1 MAENNE
7 KLRRSTRIKL
17 LSKPEEIETIKQN
30 PQNKFK
36 INSTTKEKNLDLSFK
51 EEIEE
56 EIKDIDKDIQK
67 PIELFSE
74 NDISGKNIYQFE
86 TLKKN
91 TMVQKAYLSR
101 KSFDMQ
107 KSPIS
112 QVEASEDTDIKNNTI
127 NKSINRRKSPSQKEI
142 FSSDSESVSEE
153 SEFVPS
159 ENETDIESEHE
170 SSDYS
175 NSSNNIDFTKQFN
188 LKTRLCKSNLQS
200 KIIST
205 PRRSQAKYKTPCKDY
220 HIKTDEYFEN
230 QSQRAVTSN
239 HTLARLRNSQFSRD
253 KLQKLLAN
261 QNHITKEHKNLIYS
275 LTEDH
280 CEFFSMWYFIME
292 EGYTLLLHGLGS
304 KRNLINDFHNQFI
317 SEHPTLVIDGFFP
330 SLTIKDILDGIIIDI
345 LGLSVPTG
353 TTESIELISKILKKN
368 PKDRLYLLIHN
379 IDGIMLRSNKA
390 QDALSTLARIPNLC
404 IMASIDHIN
413 APLLWDHMKHSKY
426 NFYWWDATTLL
437 PYEAETSYESS
448 LLIQHSGALALSSL
462 QNVFLSLTSNA
473 RAIYKLLIQYQLDNS
488 NTSDFSGMAFKDLYR
503 ISREGFLVSTDL
515 ALRAQLTEFIDHKLV
530 RTKRNKDGTECLII
544 PLNNNLLKQFLEQH
558 EN

>member
-1 MAENNE
+1 MAQNNE
-7 KLRRSTRIKL
+7 NLRRSTRIKA
-17 LSKPEEIETIKQN
+17 LSKSENIET
-30 PQNKFK
+30 NKGNLQDNL
-36 INSTTKEKNLDLSFK
+36 IDSTIREKDLLQ
-51 EEIEE
+51 E
-56 EIKDIDKDIQK
+56 EIKEQIENIDKDIHK

-74 NDISGKNIYQFE
+74 NDVSGKNMYQFE
-86 TLKKN
+86 TPKKDG
-91 TMVQKAYLSR
+91 MVQKAYLSR

-107 KSPIS
+107 KTRIYKDKTNK
-112 QVEASEDTDIKNNTI
+112 DTDVKNSTI
-127 NKSINRRKSPSQKEI
+127 NKSINKRKTLPEI
-142 FSSDSESVSEE
+142 EIISSDSESVSEE

-159 ENETDIESEHE
+159 EDETSTKSEYE

-175 NSSNNIDFTKQFN
+175 DLSNDENFSKQSK
-188 LKTRLCKSNLQS
+188 LKTIQHRSNLES
-200 KIIST
+200 KLITT
-205 PRRSQAKYKTPCKDY
+205 PRRSETKYKTPCKDY

-230 QSQRAVTSN
+230 QSQKVVTSN
-239 HTLARLRNSQFSRD
+239 HTLARLRNSRFTRD
-253 KLQKLLAN
+253 KLQELLGN
-261 QNHITKEHKNLIYS
+261 QNHIKEEHKKLIYS
-275 LTEDH
+275 LSEDYR
-280 CEFFSMWYFIME
+280 EFFPMWYFIME

-317 SEHPTLVIDGFFP
+317 SNHPTLVIDGFFP
-330 SLTIKDILDGIIIDI
+330 SLTIKDILDGIITDI
-345 LGLSVPTG
+345 LELNVPANI
-353 TTESIELISKILKKN
+353 TECIELIKKILKKN

-390 QDALSTLARIPNLC
+390 QDTLSTLARISNLC
-404 IMASIDHIN
+404 IMGSIDHIN

-462 QNVFLSLTSNA
+462 RNVFLSLTSNA

-488 NTSDFSGMAFKDLYR
+488 NASDFSGMAFKDLYR

>member
-7 KLRRSTRIKL
+7 NLRRSIRIKSL
-17 LSKPEEIETIKQN
+17 NKPENIGTIKRNLQD
-30 PQNKFK
+30 KL
-36 INSTTKEKNLDLSFK
+36 IDSTTREKNLNLSSQ

-56 EIKDIDKDIQK
+56 QIKDIDKDIQK

-74 NDISGKNIYQFE
+74 NDVSGKNIYQFQ
-86 TLKKN
+86 TLKKDG
-91 TMVQKAYLSR
+91 MVQKAYFSR
-101 KSFDMQ
+101 KSFAVQ
-107 KSPIS
+107 KSKIS
-112 QVEASEDTDIKNNTI
+112 KVETSKDTNVKSNTI
-127 NKSINRRKSPSQKEI
+127 NKSINRRKSLSDKEI
-142 FSSDSESVSEE
+142 ISSDSESVSEE

-159 ENETDIESEHE
+159 EDETDTESEHE

-175 NSSNNIDFTKQFN
+175 NSSNDKDFIKRSN
-188 LKTRLCKSNLQS
+188 LKTIQHRSNLES
-200 KIIST
+200 KLIST
-205 PRRSQAKYKTPCKDY
+205 PRRSQTKYKTPSKDY

-230 QSQRAVTSN
+230 QSQKVVTSN
-239 HTLARLRNSQFSRD
+239 HTLARLRNSRFSRD

-261 QNHITKEHKNLIYS
+261 QNHITKEHKQLIYS
-275 LTEDH
+275 LTKDYY
-280 CEFFSMWYFIME
+280 EFFSMWYFIME

-317 SEHPTLVIDGFFP
+317 SDHPTLVIDGFFP

-353 TTESIELISKILKKN
+353 ITECIELISKILKKN

-390 QDALSTLARIPNLC
+390 QDVLSTLAKISNLC

-437 PYEAETSYESS
+437 PYEAETAYESS
-448 LLIQHSGALALSSL
+448 LLIQHSGALVLSSL

-488 NTSDFSGMAFKDLYR
+488 DSSDFSGMAFKDLYR